1 MDNKNIIISLMAVII
16 VFLAFLAFRP
26 MLYGPISAPS
36 SVYQSWPMGSGMGPG
51 IGPGM
56 MQGPGYNYSF
66 APRMM
71 GYGNVIGSGNMMGY
85 GDMMAL
91 YYPDAKPIS
100 SEKALLSMKE
110 LALQYGSNVN
120 VEDFMTFSSNYYA
133 VLKDTE
139 SSKGMAEVL
148 VDRYSGLARPEPG
161 PNMMWNTVFGAG
173 RERSGGRSPAEAK
186 KLAEDFLVD
195 YLPGAKV
202 METVAMPGYYT
213 FDFGR
218 ENIDG
223 MLSVNAY
230 DGEIWVHTWHGFYL
244 GGHEGNM
251 IP

>member
-1 MDNKNIIISLMAVII
+1 MDNKNIALGLITGIII
-16 VFLAFLAFRP
+16 FLAFLLFRP
-26 MLYGPISAPS
+26 MVFGPVSGPGDVS
-36 SVYQSWPMGSGMGPG
+36 GSWPVGSGMRSGMG
-51 IGPGM
+51 FGEGPGM
-56 MQGPGYNYSF
+56 MQGYNYSSG
-66 APRMM
+66 PRMM
-71 GYGNVIGSGNMMGY
+71 GSGNMMGY

-91 YYPDAKPIS
+91 YYSDAKPIS
-100 SEKALLSMKE
+100 SESALMSMKE
-110 LALQYGSNVN
+110 LAEQYGPNVK

-133 VLKDTE
+133 ILEDNE
-139 SSKGMAEVL
+139 SKKGMAEVL

-161 PNMMWNTVFGAG
+161 PNMLWNTRFGAG
-173 RERSGGRSPAEAK
+173 RERSGGKSPAEAK

-202 METVAMPGYYT
+202 MEAAAMPGYYT

-251 IP
+251 TS